1 MAFLILIF
9 VGFGFYLV
17 LKAQGLE
24 FQIKKLEKHVRDL
37 EDQLRKLHIKIV
49 NQFPGFLDEGKV
61 PPSVQPAASAPMKAV
76 TTGKK
81 LCQKCWAPLEPNDDF
96 CDQCGSPAKL
106 PASPVPQGP
115 APVTPPVIPPPPP
128 KPVLRHRPVRRG
140 IGGRGGPR

>member
-1 MAFLILIF
+1 MAFLVLIF

-37 EDQLRKLHIKIV
+37 EDQVRKLHIKIV
-49 NQFPGFLDEGKV
+49 NQFPGFLEEGKA
-61 PPSVQPAASAPMKAV
+61 PPPVQPAAGPPPMKAV

-96 CDQCGSPAKL
+96 CDQCGSPTKA
-106 PASPVPQGP
+106 PAPTTPTSQGP
-115 APVTPPVIPPPPP
+115 APVTPPVVPPPQS
-128 KPVLRHRPVRRG
+128 KPVLPV
-140 IGGRGGPR
+140 